1 MSGQP
6 RTLFRQQVLQDSL
19 VRLRSQQ
26 RFRVVVR
33 RHDVLHYCHQAPERT
48 QGTIRT
54 PLVRTITDA
63 TLILLQFLNM
73 RSGCFC
79 QGRPRNFGKQNIE
92 TPQNVP
98 YYYLSKRPEHRMN
111 TSRNSCC
118 GWQTRSHKAGVTAG
132 LQMICSDPNEL
143 TGNLPERLFF
153 RKMK

>member
-48 QGTIRT
+48 QETIRT
-54 PLVRTITDA
+54 PLVRTIPDA

-73 RSGCFC
+73 RPWCFC

-92 TPQNVP
+92 TPQSAPYQTPRASNEYVP
-98 YYYLSKRPEHRMN
+98 KQLLWMADKV
-111 TSRNSCC
+111 TQSRCRS
-118 GWQTRSHKAGVTAG
+118 GAPYDPQWSTRINRK
-132 LQMICSDPNEL
+132 L
-143 TGNLPERLFF
+143 TRKTLLP
-153 RKMK
+153 